1 MDSKIDVS
9 TQECFTLVKCKQH
22 VEELI
27 SLSHKL
33 ERSTYITKLLNK
45 LYKELDYQHEVRKNP
60 DLLKITQNDSWLD

>member
-9 TQECFTLVKCKQH
+9 TQECYTLVKAKQH
-22 VEELI
+22 VEQLM
-27 SLSHKL
+27 SLTSKL
-33 ERSTYITKLLNK
+33 ERSTYVTKLLDQ